1 MSLPEHPVSQPLGAG
16 NERPTRVR
24 HVVVGTTA
32 LTSLLLYLDRFCL
45 GMAIPYV
52 RDELRLTDT
61 QAGWALSI
69 FFLSYSLAQVP
80 SGWLSDRFG
89 GRWMLALYVVGWSVF
104 TAAVGLVA
112 GLTALLAARLLVG
125 AAQAG
130 AYPTAANLVS
140 KWVPFSRRGAASALI
155 AFGGRVGGFIA
166 PVLTAYLIV
175 QFVPRTQSSQL
186 GADDLKDPVLWCAAV
201 LPHTSDPVAR
211 DGTGQ
216 SPPPA
221 ELPSQPPGEPP
232 AESPALRM
240 GRKILQ
246 RATPEERQLVEQT
259 AQAAARFQA
268 ARRAA
273 ARSGADGSAAV
284 AAAGRPPELSAG
296 QRELLR
302 GLLNRAIADPT
313 LAEERDFADLAN
325 CEQEALAL
333 LRRLRELEPLE
344 SERLNRLLLEAVF
357 PESIRKLYVAG
368 WRPVMFVYGGAG
380 LLVALMYWWL
390 VRDHPW
396 AHPGCNAAERAL
408 IAHGRPASVPDSE
421 GRSAGG
427 VPLRPLLTDV
437 SMWLMCLVQFTTN
450 LGWAFLPLLLPTY
463 LLEEHHVPIIERG
476 WMASVPL
483 ALGMLGMLAGGR
495 ITDWA
500 ARHLGIRWG
509 RALPVALTRFLA
521 AIAYLLVFLLP
532 LGPWAAT
539 LVLALVAI
547 GTDMGSPAVWA
558 FMQDV
563 GGRNVGSILGW
574 GNMWGNFGALVC
586 APLLLAIQQ
595 QGGYSGA
602 FLFCAAAFAV
612 SGLAALGINASVP
625 IEPRP
630 RRA

>member
-1 MSLPEHPVSQPLGAG
+1 
-16 NERPTRVR
+16 
-24 HVVVGTTA
+24 VVVGTTA

-52 RDELRLTDT
+52 RDELHLTDT

-80 SGWLSDRFG
+80 SGYLSDRFG
-89 GRWMLALYVVGWSVF
+89 GRLMLALYVVGWSVF

-186 GADDLKDPVLWCAAV
+186 GADDLKDPVLWCAKV
-201 LPHTSDPVAR
+201 LPPPTDAPTTGSAGDATPAR
-211 DGTGQ
+211 
-216 SPPPA
+216 P
-221 ELPSQPPGEPP
+221 
-232 AESPALRM
+232 SPAVRI
-240 GRKILQ
+240 GRKVLQ
-246 RATPEERQLVEQT
+246 RATAEELQLVEQA
-259 AQAAARFQA
+259 AQAAARYQA
-268 ARRAA
+268 AQRAA
-273 ARSGADGSAAV
+273 ARSGTDGSPAAV
-284 AAAGRPPELSAG
+284 ASATAPELSP
-296 QRELLR
+296 REREMLR

-313 LAEERDFADLAN
+313 LAAAEDFADLAN

-333 LRRLRELEPLE
+333 LPRLQELSPLE

-380 LLVALMYWWL
+380 LLVALLYWWL
-390 VRDHPW
+390 VRDHPA
-396 AHPGCNAAERAL
+396 AHPGCNAAELAL
-408 IAHGRPASVPDSE
+408 IAHGRPPSVAESE

-427 VPLRPLLTDV
+427 VPLRPLLVDG

-450 LGWAFLPLLLPTY
+450 LGWAFLPLLLPTF

-500 ARHLGIRWG
+500 ARRLGIRWG
-509 RALPVALTRFLA
+509 RALPVAFTRFLA

-595 QGGYSGA
+595 QWGYSGA

-612 SGLAALGINASVP
+612 SGLAALGINAEVP
-625 IEPRP
+625 INPP
-630 RRA
+630 VRRA

>member
-1 MSLPEHPVSQPLGAG
+1 MSLPAPHASYRLGPEH
-16 NERPTRVR
+16 ERPTRIR

-80 SGWLSDRFG
+80 SGWLGDRFG
-89 GRWMLALYVVGWSVF
+89 GRWMLTLYVVGWSVF

-186 GADDLKDPVLWCAAV
+186 GADDLKDPVLWCTRVVPRTADA
-201 LPHTSDPVAR
+201 PAPG
-211 DGTGQ
+211 GTG
-216 SPPPA
+216 PPP
-221 ELPSQPPGEPP
+221 SSSEP
-232 AESPALRM
+232 ATESPALRM

-246 RATPEERQLVEQT
+246 RATPEERRLVEQT
-259 AQAAARFQA
+259 AQAAARSQA
-268 ARRAA
+268 ARHAA
-273 ARSGADGSAAV
+273 ARLGADGSAAV
-284 AAAGRPPELSAG
+284 AGAARQPELSPR
-296 QRELLR
+296 QREQLR

-313 LAEERDFADLAN
+313 LADEQDFADLAN

-333 LRRLRELEPLE
+333 LPRLRELSPLE

-390 VRDHPW
+390 VRDHPS

-427 VPLRPLLTDV
+427 VPLGPLLTDV

-495 ITDWA
+495 LTDWA
-500 ARHLGIRWG
+500 ARRMGIRWG
-509 RALPVALTRFLA
+509 RALPVALTRLLA

-595 QGGYSGA
+595 QLGYSGA